1 MLGYFFIYSEIKL
14 IRRKKKITSATNEVD
29 LRTSTQNLLLNVII
43 FILVV
48 VVIYLSYSIY
58 IKLKLDTA
66 EEIVQNVNKDI
77 PSEIIQVEV
86 LNGCGV
92 SGLADRFTDYLR
104 SKGYDVVNKG
114 NYIQFD
120 IEKTMIIDRI
130 GNKANAEVI
139 ANSLGVNK
147 NSIITQIN
155 EDYFLDVSVILGADY
170 FQLTPLK

>member
-1 MLGYFFIYSEIKL
+1 MPGYFFIYSEKKL
-14 IRRKKKITSATNEVD
+14 IRRQKKITRPANNVD
-29 LRTSTQNLLLNVII
+29 LKTSTQNLLLNIII
-43 FILVV
+43 FVLMV

-66 EEIVQNVNKDI
+66 EEIVQNVNKDV
-77 PSEIIQVEV
+77 PSEIIQIEV

-120 IEKTMIIDRI
+120 IEKTIVIDRI

-139 ANSLGVNK
+139 ASSLGVNK

-170 FQLTPLK
+170 YQLTPLK